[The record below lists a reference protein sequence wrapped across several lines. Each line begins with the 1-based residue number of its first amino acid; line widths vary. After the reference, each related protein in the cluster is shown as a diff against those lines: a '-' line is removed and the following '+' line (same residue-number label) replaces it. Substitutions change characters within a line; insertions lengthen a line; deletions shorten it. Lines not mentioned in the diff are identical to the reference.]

1 MDVHGIRTL
10 TSQLAQDLCWLEEH
24 CRLQPDQAVQAGRL
38 RMAAALV
45 RNCIG
50 PFLDHQ
56 PPTPLH
62 IVVVGGAGAGKS
74 TVANMLS
81 GAVAA
86 EANPQAGFTRHPI
99 AYTTANGAINWPAHL
114 GFLGPLQRLNEVLP
128 ANLDQDVYQVRR
140 VPPDQAV
147 AQILQEF
154 VVWDCPDMTTWAATG
169 YVPRLME
176 VAALADVIVY
186 VASDERYNDEV
197 PTQFLKLLLEAGKPV
212 ICVLQKMKE
221 ADAPHFLEHFQQ
233 AVLSKLPG
241 RPVACLAIPFMK
253 PAQLADPTWS
263 AVRKYRV
270 PLLNQAA
277 VLGEPPAFARRRV
290 VRTATN
296 FLMLASDQLMSAARD
311 DLTALQN
318 WKAAVQTGQV
328 EFDNRYRREYLVSEK
343 FHRFDEALVRLLE
356 LLELPG
362 VGKYVSN
369 TLYVVRTP
377 YRLLKGFLTKALS
390 RPETIAMPERPV
402 LEGALT
408 GWLEY
413 LRKEAVR
420 HADGHALWAH
430 IARGFDHGLAE
441 QARER
446 FEQGVRGFQLGM
458 ADEIERTARALYEDI
473 EKNPALLNAL
483 RGSKFALEV
492 ASITGAVVAGGITW
506 TDLIW
511 VPLAAA
517 VSQYLVEWLGK
528 QYVDTQREAARNRQ
542 QALVAQ
548 YISGP
553 LAEWLAQW
561 PATGGSAYERL
572 QTALQRIP
580 TAVQELNTVV
590 TEALV

>member
-1 MDVHGIRTL
+1 
-10 TSQLAQDLCWLEEH
+10 
-24 CRLQPDQAVQAGRL
+24 
-38 RMAAALV
+38 
-45 RNCIG
+45 
-50 PFLDHQ
+50 
-56 PPTPLH
+56 
-62 IVVVGGAGAGKS
+62 
-74 TVANMLS
+74 
-81 GAVAA
+81 
-86 EANPQAGFTRHPI
+86 
-99 AYTTANGAINWPAHL
+99 
-114 GFLGPLQRLNEVLP
+114 
-128 ANLDQDVYQVRR
+128 
-140 VPPDQAV
+140 
-147 AQILQEF
+147 
-154 VVWDCPDMTTWAATG
+154 MTTWAASG

-197 PTQFLKLLLEAGKPV
+197 PTQFLKLLLDAGKPV

-221 ADAPHFLEHFQQ
+221 VDAPKFVEHFQQ
-233 AVLSKLPG
+233 AVLNKLPG
-241 RPVACLAIPFMK
+241 GTVACLAIPFMK
-253 PAQLADPTWS
+253 PAQLADPTWN

-277 VLGEPPAFARRRV
+277 VLGEPPSFSRRRV

-296 FLMLASDQLMSAARD
+296 FLMLASDQLLSAARD
-311 DLTALQN
+311 DITALQN
-318 WKAAVQTGQV
+318 WKAAVQSGQV
-328 EFDNRYRREYLVSEK
+328 EFDNRYRREYLISEK

-369 TLYVVRTP
+369 ALDVVRTP
-377 YRLLKGFLTKALS
+377 YRLLKGLLTKTLS

-420 HADGHALWAH
+420 HADAHPLWAH
-430 IARGFDHGLAE
+430 IARGFDHGLAD
-441 QARER
+441 QAKER
-446 FEQGVRGFQLGM
+446 FEQGARGFQLGM

-473 EKNPALLNAL
+473 EKNPAMLNTL

-492 ASITGAVVAGGITW
+492 ASIAGVVVAGGINW
-506 TDLIW
+506 TDLIL

-517 VSQYLVEWLGK
+517 ISHQLVEWLGK

-590 TEALV
+590 TEALAKP